1 MSFFEEV
8 AIDDSSLKVNG
19 RKCFFLVAI
28 DVKKKITKI
37 HPYIINFYEFVRDF
51 VKNMKAEKF
60 YADKAPWLIKGIT
73 SAGKTYIHQ
82 TFGKRNYVERVI
94 LEIKQFVR
102 KFRRPFQNLKSFY
115 LNLKGFEVFYN
126 FFRFHQSLKNIPA
139 NSIKS

>member
-1 MSFFEEV
+1 M

-19 RKCFFLVAI
+19 RKCFFLVAV
-28 DVKKKITKI
+28 DVKKKIIKI

-51 VKNMKAEKF
+51 VSKMKAERL
-60 YADKAPWLIKGIT
+60 YADKAPWLVKGII

-102 KFRRPFQNLKSFY
+102 KFRRSFQNLKSFY

-126 FFRFHQSLKNIPA
+126 FFRVHQTLKNIPVT
-139 NSIKS
+139 SIKT

>member
-8 AIDDSSLKVNG
+8 AIDDLNG
-19 RKCFFLVAI
+19 RKCFFLVAV
-28 DVKKKITKI
+28 DVKKKI

-51 VKNMKAEKF
+51 VSKMKAERF
-60 YADKAPWLIKGIT
+60 YADKAPWLRKGII

-102 KFRRPFQNLKSFY
+102 KFRRPFLKSFC

-126 FFRFHQSLKNIPA
+126 SFRVHQSLKNIPVT
-139 NSIKS
+139 SIKT

>member
-1 MSFFEEV
+1 
-8 AIDDSSLKVNG
+8 
-19 RKCFFLVAI
+19 
-28 DVKKKITKI
+28 
-37 HPYIINFYEFVRDF
+37 
-51 VKNMKAEKF
+51 MKAEKF
-60 YADKAPWLIKGIT
+60 YADKAPWLIKGII

-94 LEIKQFVR
+94 LEIKQFTR

-139 NSIKS
+139 SSIKS

>member
-28 DVKKKITKI
+28 DVKKKIIKI

-51 VKNMKAEKF
+51 VSKMKAEKF
-60 YADKAPWLIKGIT
+60 YADKAPWLKRGIT
-73 SAGKTYIHQ
+73 SASKTYIHQ
-82 TFGKRNYVERVI
+82 TFGKRSYVERVI
-94 LEIKQFVR
+94 LEIKQFAK
-102 KFRRPFQNLKSFY
+102 KFRRSFQNIKSFY

-126 FFRFHQSLKNIPA
+126 FFRFHQSLNNIPA
-139 NSIKS
+139 TSIKS